1 MIPHDVD
8 LMRADVP
15 APSDPRRGGPL
26 LGGGGGP
33 AVSAVRRPSPSTVA
47 LVVVAAAAV
56 ATAGVV
62 LIPEVR
68 FGYRAPGGHIVVE
81 TAAVVIASLVASLA
95 LGRLQRGGALGDLLL
110 TAAFTLLAL
119 VNLLFTTIPAVFS
132 DLPNSAATWG
142 AVGGRLVGS
151 GLLAA
156 AAVAPGR
163 RLSPRR
169 GAWWLASCVCVG
181 LVVAAGLAA
190 AATWLP
196 EPVDPELSPTVGM
209 PGLDGP
215 VLFLAAQFAA
225 ASFYGVAVVG
235 FLRRTAVVAD
245 PLYAGLAVGSVLA
258 ACSATTY
265 ALFPSLFSDWI
276 YLGDLFRL
284 VSYLVFLVAA
294 FREIGSYWR
303 GQSRL
308 AVLEERQRLAR
319 DLHDGV
325 AQELAFILR
334 HAMRLPPGDET
345 GERIRA
351 SARRALTESR
361 HAIHALATTCDRSL
375 EEGIAD
381 AAARSAGRTHV
392 MVELDLDS
400 AATTGPR
407 QREALARIAAEAVA
421 NAGQHAGAEAVR
433 VSLSAG
439 PPLRLQISDDGRGF
453 DPTSPAARGAFGLAA
468 MTQRARDVGA
478 SLHIR
483 SAPGGGGT
491 TVEVT
496 L

>member
-1 MIPHDVD
+1 
-8 LMRADVP
+8 
-15 APSDPRRGGPL
+15 
-26 LGGGGGP
+26 
-33 AVSAVRRPSPSTVA
+33 VRRPSPAAAA
-47 LVVVAAAAV
+47 LSVVAAAAV
-56 ATAGVV
+56 VTMGVV

-68 FGYRAPGGHIVVE
+68 FGYRAPGGHIAVE
-81 TAAVVIASLVASLA
+81 TAAVLIASLVALLA
-95 LGRLQRGGALGDLLL
+95 LGRLRRGGALGDLLL
-110 TAAFTLLAL
+110 TATFMLLAL
-119 VNLLFTTIPAVFS
+119 VNLVFTTIPAVVS

-142 AVGGRLVGS
+142 AVGGRLIGS

-156 AAVAPGR
+156 GAVASGR
-163 RLSPRR
+163 RVSPRR
-169 GAWWLASCVCVG
+169 GAWWLALCTGGG
-181 LVVAAGLAA
+181 LMVAAGLALA
-190 AATWLP
+190 AAWLP

-209 PGLDGP
+209 PGLEGP
-215 VLFLAAQFAA
+215 ALFLAAQFAA
-225 ASFYGVAVVG
+225 ATFYGVAAVG
-235 FLRRTAVVAD
+235 YLRRTAAAAD
-245 PLYAGLAVGSVLA
+245 PLYAGLGVGSVLA

-294 FREIGSYWR
+294 FREIGSYWQA
-303 GQSRL
+303 QSRL

-334 HAMRLPPGDET
+334 HAMRLPEGSET

-351 SARRALTESR
+351 SARRALAESR
-361 HAIHALATTCDRSL
+361 HAIHALSATGNRSL

-381 AAARSAGRTHV
+381 AAAHSAGRTQV
-392 MVELDLDS
+392 VVELDLDPE
-400 AATTGPR
+400 ATTGPR

-433 VSLSAG
+433 VLLKAG

-453 DPTSPAARGAFGLAA
+453 DPSVPAGRGGFGLASMA
-468 MTQRARDVGA
+468 QRARDVGA
-478 SLHIR
+478 DLQIR
-483 SAPGGGGT
+483 SVPGGGGT